1 MNELLLPRPSQ
12 IYRYDSENLTF
23 WGVPLQIPIHH
34 RVLIEMFP
42 YATMLILS
50 MILKAAEPDM
60 SFLKLSIIFLVTY
73 PFIDEI
79 QFRFEPDLFVT
90 ANQDSLSVRK
100 VNRWLTFDM
109 KVLRLGSCVDVEL
122 VHRDG
127 KRLIRV
133 FTEADDDLVFGEM
146 LAHEEKDCLFAEIK
160 AKYFHRAN
168 GGLVTLA

>member
-1 MNELLLPRPSQ
+1 M
-12 IYRYDSENLTF
+12 
-23 WGVPLQIPIHH
+23 H
-34 RVLIEMFP
+34 
-42 YATMLILS
+42 
-50 MILKAAEPDM
+50 
-60 SFLKLSIIFLVTY
+60 
-73 PFIDEI
+73 EI